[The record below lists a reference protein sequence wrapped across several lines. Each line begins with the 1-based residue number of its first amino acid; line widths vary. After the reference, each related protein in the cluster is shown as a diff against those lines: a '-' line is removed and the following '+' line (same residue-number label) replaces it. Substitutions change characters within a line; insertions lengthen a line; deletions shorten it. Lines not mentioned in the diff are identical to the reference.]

1 MIATLKVLSILL
13 NYPTREV
20 TTAVGELR
28 EAIDREAL
36 LVGKPR
42 AALDPLLGAL
52 DEKDLY
58 ELQED
63 YVFLFDRTKS
73 LSLHLFE
80 HVHGEG
86 RDRGQAM
93 VDLKRVY
100 EEAGFDFATNELP
113 DFIPAYL
120 EFLSTLG
127 WDEARDYLLQPLHIF
142 EALRKRL
149 EDRETPYAALF
160 AALEALADGS
170 VSAEAVAELLSVPTE
185 DPNDLEA
192 LDEAW
197 EDAAVE
203 FGAGAALADAC
214 PASRDMLNR
223 MAVPPQDGG
232 QTNG

>member
-80 HVHGEG
+80 PWHHNHPISASLL
-86 RDRGQAM
+86 RYPSNKSHCNHA
-93 VDLKRVY
+93 Y
-100 EEAGFDFATNELP
+100 IHTPTN
-113 DFIPAYL
+113 D
-120 EFLSTLG
+120 
-127 WDEARDYLLQPLHIF
+127 
-142 EALRKRL
+142 
-149 EDRETPYAALF
+149 
-160 AALEALADGS
+160 
-170 VSAEAVAELLSVPTE
+170 
-185 DPNDLEA
+185 
-192 LDEAW
+192 
-197 EDAAVE
+197 
-203 FGAGAALADAC
+203 
-214 PASRDMLNR
+214 
-223 MAVPPQDGG
+223 
-232 QTNG
+232 